1 MRVRQ
6 TMRGDNGVMEA
17 PPVVAAAGLVVRRGG
32 RTVVDVPRLEVRRGD
47 VLGIVGPNGAGKST
61 LLLALLGLIRPRR
74 GAVMVD
80 GETLDERRAATW
92 RRRTALVLQEPLLLD
107 MSVLDNVAA
116 PLRFRGVAAPAARAQ
131 AHGSLQAFRAAHL
144 AQRPARALSQGEA
157 RRVSLA
163 RAFAASPEVLFL
175 DEPFAS
181 LDAPTRHELLHELAG
196 HLRSTPRTVVFVSHD
211 MGEVAVLARCAAVM
225 LGGRLAQVG
234 ATAAVLARPAT
245 AAVAR
250 VLGYENVLLGW
261 VEDGRAP
268 AGRLPGGAAALARV
282 RLGGDRP
289 SAPLAQAA
297 PAPAMRPPLV
307 WAACDA
313 AAPPAPGAA
322 VAICLQAEDVRLEPA
337 VATAGEGEG
346 AGAARRPENP
356 ENLLSGNVSV
366 VAPSS
371 HGGARVLA
379 RVRVGAAVP
388 GDVHG
393 GWDGA
398 TLAVWGHL
406 GRDDLAWWHPEPGEP
421 VTVKFSAGSAWTT
434 PRDAP

>member
-1 MRVRQ
+1 VD
-6 TMRGDNGVMEA
+6 GDNGAMEA
-17 PPVVAAAGLVVRRGG
+17 PPVVAAAGLVVLRGG
-32 RTVVDVPRLEVRRGD
+32 RAVVDVPRLEVRPGE

-74 GAVMVD
+74 GAVLVD
-80 GETLDERRAATW
+80 GAALCGRRAAAW

-116 PLRFRGVAAPAARAQ
+116 PLRFRGVAAPAARVQAQ
-131 AHGSLQAFRAAHL
+131 GALEAFRAADL
-144 AQRPARALSQGEA
+144 ARRPAGALSQGEA

-175 DEPFAS
+175 DEPFTS
-181 LDAPTRHELLHELAG
+181 LDGPTRHELLHELAA
-196 HLRSTPRTVVFVSHD
+196 HLRSAPRTVVFVSHD
-211 MGEVAVLARCAAVM
+211 MGEVAVLASRVAVM

-234 ATAAVLARPAT
+234 ATAAVLARPAA

-268 AGRLPGGAAALARV
+268 AGRLPGREAVLARV
-282 RLGGDRP
+282 RLEGDRP
-289 SAPLAQAA
+289 LTPTA
-297 PAPAMRPPLV
+297 RRPLV

-313 AAPPAPGAA
+313 ADPPAPGAA

-337 VATAGEGEG
+337 VAG
-346 AGAARRPENP
+346 AGAAIPRESLENR
-356 ENLLSGNVSV
+356 LSGNVGV

-371 HGGARVLA
+371 RGGARVLA
-379 RVRVGAAVP
+379 RVPMDAAVP
-388 GDVHG
+388 GDGHG
-393 GWDGA
+393 CGDGGA
-398 TLAVWGHL
+398 LAVWGHL
-406 GRDDLAWWHPEPGEP
+406 SRDDLARWHPEPGEP
-421 VTVKFSAGSAWTT
+421 VTIGFCAGSAWTT